1 MRRLLTGLAAAALAF
16 GVAHA
21 ESRTVTESCTKDLA
35 SGELSYDIPS
45 GYSVTMVSFS
55 ESHRD
60 GRTAY
65 GTCTVTLHKN

>member
-1 MRRLLTGLAAAALAF
+1 MRRLLVCFTVAALTF

-21 ESRTVTESCTKDLA
+21 ETQTQSCTKDLA
-35 SGELSYDIPS
+35 SGELSYATPS

-65 GTCTVTLHKN
+65 GTCTITLRKN